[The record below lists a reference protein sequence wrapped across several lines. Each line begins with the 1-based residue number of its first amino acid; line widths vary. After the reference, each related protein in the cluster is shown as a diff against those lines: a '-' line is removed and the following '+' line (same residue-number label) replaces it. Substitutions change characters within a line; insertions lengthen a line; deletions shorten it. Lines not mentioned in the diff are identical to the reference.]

1 MKAAAGTINI
11 GEVVRSTGYSDG
23 QILVELADADAAG
36 EMPAMGVARS
46 SFTEASAGTVIFSG
60 VLAGLDTSSF
70 AVNDSLYVSTTAGVL
85 TNTRPTGAATGVQA
99 IARVLSQDASNGVI
113 QVISAGR
120 TNDLP
125 NLTADTLWYGN
136 GSAVPT
142 EASITTY
149 ARTLLDDADAATARA
164 TLGADV
170 TELGIAV
177 SDETTALTT
186 GTAKGTF
193 RMPYAMTV
201 TDVRAT
207 VTTAPTGANII
218 VDINDGGTSIMTT
231 NKLSI
236 DATEK
241 TSTTAATAPGV
252 TDTALAD
259 DAEITIDI
267 DQIGSTIAGAGLKIW
282 IIGTRA

>member
-1 MKAAAGTINI
+1 
-11 GEVVRSTGYSDG
+11 
-23 QILVELADADAAG
+23 
-36 EMPAMGVARS
+36 MGVARS

-70 AVNDSLYVSTTAGVL
+70 AVNDSLYVSTTPGVL

-142 EASITTY
+142 EASIT
-149 ARTLLDDADAATARA
+149 AAGRAILDDADAAAQRVTM
-164 TLGADV
+164 GV
-170 TELGIAV
+170 TEDTGLAV
-177 SDETTALTT
+177 SDEETDLVGSTTVALSTFHAQRA
-186 GTAKGTF
+186 GTWSEILIG
-193 RMPYAMTV
+193 
-201 TDVRAT
+201 
-207 VTTAPTGANII
+207 VTTAPTGSTLTADVHLN
-218 VDINDGGTSIMTT
+218 GTTVFSTKPT
-231 NKLSI
+231 I

-241 TSTTAATAPGV
+241 TSVTAATAAV
-252 TDTALAD
+252 LSTTAYAKGDLIELFCDSAG
-259 DAEITIDI
+259 T
-267 DQIGSTIAGAGLKIW
+267 TIAGAGLKFYFNQ
-282 IIGTRA
+282 TV